1 MKISQKAKAQA
12 KRLFRRCFRDGF
24 LDEGRVRET
33 VDQLIQQRPRDLL
46 PILVAFYQYVRLE
59 WQRHVARITSAV
71 PLPKEEQDRIL
82 QILERRYGRL
92 LGSQFEVDPAVIAGL
107 RIQVGSE
114 VIDGTVRG
122 RLEELLEQL

>member
-12 KRLFRRCFRDGF
+12 KRLFRRCLKDGL
-24 LDEGRVRET
+24 LDEERVRQT

-59 WQRHVARITSAV
+59 WQRHAARVTSAV
-71 PLPKEEQDRIL
+71 PLPQEERDRIL
-82 QILERRYGRL
+82 QLLERRYGRL
-92 LGSQFEVDPAVIAGL
+92 LDSRFEVDPSVIAGL

-122 RLEELLEQL
+122 RLEELLEQM